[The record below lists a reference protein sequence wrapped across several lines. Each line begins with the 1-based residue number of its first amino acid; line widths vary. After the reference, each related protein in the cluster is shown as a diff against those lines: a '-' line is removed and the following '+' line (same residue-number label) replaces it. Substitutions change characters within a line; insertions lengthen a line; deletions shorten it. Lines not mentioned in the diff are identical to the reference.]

1 MNTQLVQEALDL
13 FVQTM
18 PLEDMAADHPM
29 FWELYEKECKIFDLF
44 GYMTEDEHNT
54 YRKAVQV
61 LRGY

>member
-1 MNTQLVQEALDL
+1 
-13 FVQTM
+13 M
-18 PLEDMAADHPM
+18 PLEDMAADHLM

-44 GYMTEDEHNT
+44 GYMTEDELNM